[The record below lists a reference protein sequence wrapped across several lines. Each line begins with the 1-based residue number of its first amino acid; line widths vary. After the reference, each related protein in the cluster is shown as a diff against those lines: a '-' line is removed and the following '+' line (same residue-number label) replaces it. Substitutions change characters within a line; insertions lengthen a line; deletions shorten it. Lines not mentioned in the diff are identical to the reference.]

1 MKKSTVLLFIMAFAL
16 LVISGCDKKK
26 EPNGQSQDSTEVDP
40 QPQPGPDPAP
50 DPTPKKTLSL
60 SKTSFAFNAIGQTE
74 QLKVTVTPESE
85 TVPTV
90 AWKSSNTAVAT
101 VSDNGLVTCTGFGQT
116 TITATADGMSATCSV
131 YVDDGTVTD
140 ICGNIYN
147 YITIGNQMWMA
158 ENMRCNKYD
167 TESERAGAAVST
179 SSTVE
184 IDPYYSDCRFV
195 DVYYADN
202 LTPIQRAKLGYL
214 YNWAAAVG
222 LDNEDNARGQ
232 VAPFESNRQGICPN
246 GWHVPTV
253 EDWDALG
260 VAIGGIKDSDGF
272 PDVGDMLKT
281 TSGWYSDGN
290 GTDDYSFSALPAG
303 EAYGSDAEAV
313 GADAFF
319 WTSTPYNDLNAYVY
333 KLYFDEDYLYI
344 DYEGKE
350 YAYSVRC
357 VRN

>member
-1 MKKSTVLLFIMAFAL
+1 MKKSIVLFLIMTFAL
-16 LVISGCDKKK
+16 LVISGCNKKK
-26 EPNGQSQDSTEVDP
+26 EPNGQSQNSTEVDP

-140 ICGNIYN
+140 ICGNRYN

-167 TESERAGAAVST
+167 TESERAGATVST
-179 SSTVE
+179 SSTIE
-184 IDPYYSDCRFV
+184 IDPYYFDCRFA
-195 DVYYADN
+195 DFYYADN

-222 LDNEDNARGQ
+222 LDNGYNARDQ

-281 TSGWYSDGN
+281 TSGWYNDGN

-303 EAYGSDAEAV
+303 EAYGSDTEAV

-319 WTSTPYNDLNAYVY
+319 WTSTPYNVVTAYMY

-344 DYEGKE
+344 DYEEKE